1 MAHYTIT
8 VRTLMDNGF
17 DFGLKDY
24 PIFDE
29 SYRDVLN
36 KNILEYYLEEE
47 IGFETPALFKR
58 YLNNRMQLIMPK
70 YNAMYPSIQEILKN
84 PTSNMSLHETFEAK
98 GETTGNSNSSS
109 NSISKNN
116 SLYQDTPQGKIQME
130 DLDSNQVYA
139 TNFSTDKLSSNVNS
153 NNESSSIGTNEYV
166 KNIVGNSGNKYN
178 IEIMD
183 KISSKLKSI
192 DQLVIEELF
201 DLFMGIF

>member
-17 DFGLKDY
+17 DFGLNTY
-24 PIFDE
+24 PIFNE
-29 SYRDVLN
+29 MYRNTLN

-58 YLNNRMQLIMPK
+58 YLNSRMQLIMPK
-70 YNAMYPSIQEILKN
+70 YNAMYSSIQEILEN
-84 PTSNMSLHETFEAK
+84 PTSNMSLHETFKAK
-98 GETTGNSNSSS
+98 GESTGNSNSTS
-109 NSISKNN
+109 NSTSKNN

-139 TNFSTDKLSSNVNS
+139 TNFSTDKLNSNVNS

-166 KNIVGNSGNKYN
+166 KSIVGNSGNKYN
-178 IEIMD
+178 IELMD
-183 KISSKLKSI
+183 KISTNLKSV
-192 DQLVIEELF
+192 DQLIIQELS

>member
-17 DFGLKDY
+17 DFGLQNY

-29 SYRDVLN
+29 SYRATLN

-58 YLNNRMQLIMPK
+58 YLNNRMKLIMPK
-70 YNAMYPSIQEILKN
+70 YNLMYPAIKEILEN
-84 PTSNMSLHETFEAK
+84 PTSNMSLHETFKAK
-98 GETTGNSNSSS
+98 GESTGNSKSTS
-109 NSISKNN
+109 NSTSKNN
-116 SLYQDTPQGKIQME
+116 SLYQDTPQGKINMI
-130 DLDSNQVYA
+130 DLDHNQVYA
-139 TNFSTDKLSSNVNS
+139 TNFSTDKINS
-153 NNESSSIGTNEYV
+153 DINTDNNSTSIGTNEYV

-183 KISSKLKSI
+183 KISTKLKSI
-192 DQLVIEELF
+192 DQLIIEEIS